1 MASFI
6 DNETK
11 KRRQEYIEEC
21 ERRRKAVIDAE
32 VSAFLESIDDICQD
46 VEERVTNEYI
56 EKGVPPFSVRV
67 VCKELTAN
75 VSASKQCAEALL
87 SALAEL
93 EESVSSVEF
102 DVFKPTIHNQYS
114 QSGHSYVVVNFSW
127 E

>member
-1 MASFI
+1 MPTFI
-6 DNETK
+6 TPEVK
-11 KRRQEYIEEC
+11 AAREELLRQEEL
-21 ERRRKAVIDAE
+21 RKSEMREARIR
-32 VSAFLESIDDICQD
+32 AFLEAIEDICED
-46 VEERVTNEYI
+46 VKESVVREYMN
-56 EKGVPPFSVRV
+56 KGVPPFSVRV
-67 VCKELTAN
+67 ICDLLTADVAN
-75 VSASKQCAEALL
+75 KQCAEALL